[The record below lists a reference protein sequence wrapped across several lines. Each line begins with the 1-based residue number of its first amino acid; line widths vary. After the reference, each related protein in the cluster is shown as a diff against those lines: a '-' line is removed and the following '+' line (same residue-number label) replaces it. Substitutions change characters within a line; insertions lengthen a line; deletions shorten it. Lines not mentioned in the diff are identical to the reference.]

1 MVNYFLDKKAFN
13 FEHITDVRP
22 AIDDYGVQAFP
33 MNLLLDKN
41 GKIVQVYGDI
51 IAEHLNL
58 SARLREM
65 VNE

>member
-1 MVNYFLDKKAFN
+1 MRL
-13 FEHITDVRP
+13 
-22 AIDDYGVQAFP
+22 AIDAYGVQAFP

-41 GKIVQVYGDI
+41 GKIVEVYGDI

-58 SARLREM
+58 SATLREM